1 MRVTALPVEGSQY
14 SESMRSVLAHGGYVP
29 YRRLDRAEIAEVMGS
44 GGGRGS
50 RSVASYDEDTTT
62 MGVEAARIAR
72 RAPAAREPEA
82 IWFATA
88 EPAYLEKTN
97 ATAVHAA
104 LRVGSQAL
112 AFDAGGA
119 VRSGVAALRAALEGR
134 GTSLVVASGLRT
146 GLPTGPDEAA
156 GGDGA
161 AAVLVGE
168 GPGVADYLGG
178 ASATS
183 EFVDRW
189 RLPGDPVARQWEERF
204 AETRYLPLA
213 EQAWTDALKAAELSG
228 TVDVDRVVATG
239 PHARSVRRFAT
250 SLGDIEL
257 VDDLAATV
265 GHTGAA
271 HPALVLSHALDT
283 AAAGQ
288 VIAVVSLADGAD
300 VLVFRVTE
308 AAATDRPIARQ
319 IESTAPVG
327 YARFLQWRGM
337 LSPQPPNR
345 PEPARPSAS
354 AAARRTD
361 WKFGFVGSR
370 GDVSGAVHL
379 PPARVSI
386 DPSDAVDGGEPVPM
400 ADAVGTVATFTVDR
414 LSYSPSPPT
423 VFAVVDFDGG
433 GRLPVELTDVDPD
446 EVGIGDRV
454 EMTFRRLFTA
464 DGLHNYFWKARPLP
478 AAGDQGG

>member
-1 MRVTALPVEGSQY
+1 
-14 SESMRSVLAHGGYVP
+14 MRSVLGHGGYVP
-29 YRRLDRAEIAEVMGS
+29 HRRLDRAAIREVMG
-44 GGGRGS
+44 GGGGAGT
-50 RSVASYDEDTTT
+50 RSVASFDEDTTT

-72 RAPAAREPEA
+72 RAPSAREPEA
-82 IWFATA
+82 LWFATA

-97 ATAVHAA
+97 ATAIHAA
-104 LRVGSQAL
+104 LRVGGQAL

-119 VRSGVAALRAALEGR
+119 VRSGIAALRAALEGS
-134 GTSLVVASGLRT
+134 GTSLVVAAGLRSGLP
-146 GLPTGPDEAA
+146 GGPDEAA

-161 AAVLVGE
+161 AALVVGD
-168 GPGVADYLGG
+168 GPGVAEYLGG

-189 RLPGDPVARQWEERF
+189 RQPGDPVAHQWEERF
-204 AETRYLPLA
+204 AETQYLPLG

-228 TVDVDRVVATG
+228 SADVDRVALTG
-239 PHARSVRRFAT
+239 SHQRSVRRLGS
-250 SLGDIEL
+250 SLGDVEL

-265 GHTGAA
+265 GYTGAA
-271 HPALVLSHALDT
+271 HPALLLSHALDT
-283 AAAGQ
+283 ASPGD
-288 VIAVVSLADGAD
+288 VVAVVSLADGAD
-300 VLVFRVTE
+300 VLIFRVTE
-308 AAATDRPIARQ
+308 AATADRPIAHQ
-319 IESTAPVG
+319 IESGGPVG

-337 LSPQPPNR
+337 LTPQPPNR
-345 PEPARPSAS
+345 PEPARPSAA

-361 WKFGFVGSR
+361 WKYGFVGTK
-370 GDVSGAVHL
+370 GDVSGTVHL

-400 ADAVGTVATFTVDR
+400 ADALATVATFTVDR

-433 GRLPVELTDVDPD
+433 GRLPVELADVDPD
-446 EVGIGDRV
+446 EVAIGDRV

-464 DGLHNYFWKARPLP
+464 DGLHNYFWKARPLR
-478 AAGDQGG
+478 AGGDRGG